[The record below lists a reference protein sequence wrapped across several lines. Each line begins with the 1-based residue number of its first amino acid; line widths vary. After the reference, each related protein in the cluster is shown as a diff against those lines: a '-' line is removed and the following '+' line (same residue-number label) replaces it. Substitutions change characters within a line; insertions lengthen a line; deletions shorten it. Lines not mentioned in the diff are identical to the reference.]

1 MDNEDTGSLDLLSMN
16 FYDVEIGEIKF
27 PSPRKFLLFIQYQ
40 MLFTQG
46 KEIISLQ
53 FPRMRA

>member
-27 PSPRKFLLFIQYQ
+27 PSPRKFLLFIPPIV
-40 MLFTQG
+40 G
-46 KEIISLQ
+46 
-53 FPRMRA
+53 